1 MALASGNGRYIT
13 VTPERELVS
22 VGVGGWPL
30 RNITYNIQPLSIY
43 TVTVSL
49 GSRSG
54 LKYPLGLLESSIYID
69 NIIVFKAETTGVVMK
84 HMIIG
89 ADLE

>member
-1 MALASGNGRYIT
+1 LALASGNGRYIT

-54 LKYPLGLLESSIYID
+54 LKYPLGLLESSIYI
-69 NIIVFKAETTGVVMK
+69 IVFKAETTGVVMK